1 MKKRTPVQAYRLLS
15 SPSNKPTVFISSR
28 GSPCTKPG
36 SPPQF
41 KLGNLVAS
49 QNSEYLPPP
58 LYVTWDLGLRQ
69 EELKKGDECGFPS
82 GKPCVWFFLV
92 KQINWSNIILEIK
105 IGLTKCWGPN
115 NFRVKIYFIDASFQ
129 HLRHFFYQYNS
140 SMSGG
145 WTVIIWSNSN
155 KI

>member
-1 MKKRTPVQAYRLLS
+1 MGN
-15 SPSNKPTVFISSR
+15 PSQKP
-28 GSPCTKPG
+28 PKPG

-49 QNSEYLPPP
+49 QNSDYPIL
-58 LYVTWDLGLRQ
+58 TWDLGLRQ

-105 IGLTKCWGPN
+105 IGLKKCWGPN
-115 NFRVKIYFIDASFQ
+115 NFRVKLYFIDPSFV
-129 HLRHFFYQYNS
+129 N
-140 SMSGG
+140 
-145 WTVIIWSNSN
+145 
-155 KI
+155 